1 MKVLMRRRVGM
12 IWAIALVIMR
22 QMILVLMGMGVV
34 AMVTMG
40 VMLIR
45 RSWMVMITMVQIMTI
60 IKLMVDGD
68 GGGNDDEK

>member
-1 MKVLMRRRVGM
+1 MRRRVGM